1 MSTPDRHQWS
11 DSGAWMLSDS
21 EGGAERYRALQQ
33 RAHARREVRLF
44 MRRLGILMVALSLL
58 VVAGTIGFVLAE
70 GVSVAYA
77 FDWTLD
83 TVTTLGSIQ
92 DPHNVG
98 GRIVKVGLELLGIGT
113 LFYALATVAEFFVSG
128 QLSGVLEERRIE
140 KMIDSFTD
148 HYIVCGFGRVGRQVS
163 RDLRAA
169 GARHVVID
177 PNPANREAALAAGI
191 PLIESEA
198 SDDEVLMQ
206 AGIERAQAIIA
217 CVDSDAENIFITL
230 TAREMR
236 ADIFIIARASAEDS
250 EKKLVRAG
258 ADRVIS
264 PYKTSGSEMARV
276 ALRPQVGGAL
286 DVADYRMEEIEV
298 APECEAVGRSIADV
312 SGGAAI
318 VAIRHAD
325 GRFETQPPAQTVLSV
340 GDMIIAMGPPAT
352 VERLDRMFQPP
363 RGFSSIRGAIQG
375 L

>member
-1 MSTPDRHQWS
+1 MLSGEPGGADRH
-11 DSGAWMLSDS
+11 
-21 EGGAERYRALQQ
+21 RALEQ
-33 RAHARREVRLF
+33 RAVARREVRLF
-44 MRRLGILMVALSLL
+44 MRRLGILLVALSVL
-58 VVAGTIGFVLAE
+58 VVAGTIGFVVTE

-92 DPHNVG
+92 DPHNAG
-98 GRIVKVGLELLGIGT
+98 GRVVKVGLELLGIGT
-113 LFYALATVAEFFVSG
+113 LFYGLATVAEFFVSG
-128 QLSGVLEERRIE
+128 QLSGVLEERRME

-169 GARHVVID
+169 GAPHVVID
-177 PNPANREAALAAGI
+177 PNPTNREAALAAGV

-206 AGIERAQAIIA
+206 AGIARAQAIIA

-236 ADIFIIARASAEDS
+236 SDIFIIARASAEDS
-250 EKKLVRAG
+250 EKKLLRAG

-264 PYKTSGSEMARV
+264 PYKTSGSQMARV

-298 APECEAVGRSIADV
+298 APECEAVGKSIGDV
-312 SGGAAI
+312 SGPAVI
-318 VAIRHAD
+318 VAVRHAD
-325 GRFETQPPAQTVLSV
+325 GRLETQPPAQTVLSV
-340 GDMIIAMGPPAT
+340 GDMIIAMGPPAA

-363 RGFSSIRGAIQG
+363 RGFSSIRGAIQE

>member
-1 MSTPDRHQWS
+1 MSTSERDQWS
-11 DSGAWMLSDS
+11 QSGAWMLPSDA
-21 EGGAERYRALQQ
+21 GRAERHHALQQ
-33 RAHARREVRLF
+33 RDHARREVRLF

-58 VVAGTIGFVLAE
+58 VAAGTVAFVLAE

-83 TVTTLGSIQ
+83 TITTLGSIQ
-92 DPHNVG
+92 DPHNTA
-98 GRIVKVGLELLGIGT
+98 GRVVKVCLELLGIGT

-128 QLSGVLEERRIE
+128 QLSGVLEDRRIE
-140 KMIDSFTD
+140 KMIDSFSD

-169 GARHVVID
+169 GAQHVVID
-177 PNPANREAALAAGI
+177 PNPSNRDAAVAGGV

-198 SDDEVLMQ
+198 SDDEVLTQ
-206 AGIERAQAIIA
+206 AGIGRAQGVIA
-217 CVDSDAENIFITL
+217 CVDSDAENIFISL

-236 ADIFIIARASAEDS
+236 SDILIIARASAEDS
-250 EKKLVRAG
+250 EKKLLRAG

-264 PYKTSGSEMARV
+264 PYKTSGSEMARI

-298 APECEAVGRSIADV
+298 SPECEGVGRTIGDV
-312 SGGAAI
+312 SGPAVV
-318 VAIRHAD
+318 VAVRHPD
-325 GRFETQPPAQTVLSV
+325 GRLETQPPGETVLSV
-340 GDMIIAMGPPAT
+340 GDMIIAMGPPAA

-363 RGFSSIRGAIQG
+363 RGYSIRGAIQG